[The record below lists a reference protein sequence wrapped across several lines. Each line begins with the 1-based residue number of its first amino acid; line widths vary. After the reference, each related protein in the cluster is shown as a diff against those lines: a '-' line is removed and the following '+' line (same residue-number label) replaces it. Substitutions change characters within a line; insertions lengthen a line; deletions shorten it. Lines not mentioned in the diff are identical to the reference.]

1 MTTVSKEGNQ
11 KWIVIVQSKPKKKRL
26 FDCQAIAGNDL
37 SSTMAGQCST
47 LNQFDHLL
55 PGIWAS
61 KFHTRT
67 CSANSESGPNDVQ
80 YSIHLF
86 FWGTFSC
93 DLSFFQVAL
102 WCNFWRYSDTTQKL
116 RQWCEWPLRFDK
128 GSWLIPPHGPWN
140 LEVFFFPNPSTQQV
154 IFLNSDV
161 FPGVLHFNGYLGYV
175 SPNVS
180 ICNHTLYT
188 YLYYTYFA
196 SYLQDLGT
204 RHFDIFSVVLSST
217 PLTDL
222 WHWQVT
228 PHCAVQDVPGMRSKL
243 LAAGSR
249 PEV

>member
-1 MTTVSKEGNQ
+1 MASAQ
-11 KWIVIVQSKPKKKRL
+11 P
-26 FDCQAIAGNDL
+26 FD
-37 SSTMAGQCST
+37 
-47 LNQFDHLL
+47 QFDHLL

-67 CSANSESGPNDVQ
+67 CSANSESGPNHVQ
-80 YSIHLF
+80 YTIHLIF
-86 FWGTFSC
+86 LGVLFLVTC
-93 DLSFFQVAL
+93 
-102 WCNFWRYSDTTQKL
+102 
-116 RQWCEWPLRFDK
+116 
-128 GSWLIPPHGPWN
+128 
-140 LEVFFFPNPSTQQV
+140 FFFRFLYDVTFEADWFPPWPVKPRSVLNLNPTRPTKTSWSFWT
-154 IFLNSDV
+154 LV

-180 ICNHTLYT
+180 ICNYTLYT

-204 RHFDIFSVVLSST
+204 RHFDIFFLVVLSST

-222 WHWQVT
+222 RHWQVT